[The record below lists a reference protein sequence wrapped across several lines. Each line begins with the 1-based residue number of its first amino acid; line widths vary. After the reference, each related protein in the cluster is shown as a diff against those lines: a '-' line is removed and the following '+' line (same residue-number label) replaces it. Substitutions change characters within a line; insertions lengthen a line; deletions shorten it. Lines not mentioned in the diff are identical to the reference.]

1 MIRALLVDDHPVFR
15 SGLRVLLEDIDV
27 EVVGE
32 ADDGEQGL
40 AAALDLLPDVVLMDL
55 QMPRLN
61 GVETTRRLVAEMPDA
76 RVLVLTMVEDDDAV
90 FAAIRAG
97 ALGYVLKGAKQEEI
111 GRAVRGVAAGEAVYG
126 PSVARRVRAFF
137 TAGPVSG
144 AAKPFPELTE
154 REREVL
160 DLIASGASNTDIAR
174 RLFVSDKT
182 VRNHV
187 TNIFAKTHVA
197 DRSEAI
203 VRAREA
209 GLGGSL

>member
-1 MIRALLVDDHPVFR
+1 
-15 SGLRVLLEDIDV
+15 
-27 EVVGE
+27 
-32 ADDGEQGL
+32 
-40 AAALDLLPDVVLMDL
+40 
-55 QMPRLN
+55 
-61 GVETTRRLVAEMPDA
+61 MPDA
-76 RVLVLTMVEDDDAV
+76 CVLVLTMVEDDDAV

-97 ALGYVLKGAKQEEI
+97 ALGYVLKGAKQDEI

-160 DLIASGASNTDIAR
+160 DLIASGASNADIAR

-209 GLGGSL
+209 GGGRRDSGEASSAPLARLTVLRQHLSDVQQACYMYEAHGEHGCAG

>member
-15 SGLRVLLEDIDV
+15 SGLRVLLEDIGV

-32 ADDGEQGL
+32 ADDGEQAI
-40 AAALDLLPDVVLMDL
+40 AAALELLPDVVLMDL

-61 GVETTRRLVAEMPDA
+61 GVEATRRLVAELPDA
-76 RVLVLTMVEDDDAV
+76 RILVLTMVEDDDAV

-97 ALGYVLKGAKQEEI
+97 ALGYVLKGAKQDEI
-111 GRAVRGVAAGEAVYG
+111 GRAVRGVSAGEAVYG

-137 TAGPVSG
+137 SASSVTG
-144 AAKPFPELTE
+144 AAQPIPELTE

-197 DRSEAI
+197 DRAQAI

-209 GLGGSL
+209 GLGGGL